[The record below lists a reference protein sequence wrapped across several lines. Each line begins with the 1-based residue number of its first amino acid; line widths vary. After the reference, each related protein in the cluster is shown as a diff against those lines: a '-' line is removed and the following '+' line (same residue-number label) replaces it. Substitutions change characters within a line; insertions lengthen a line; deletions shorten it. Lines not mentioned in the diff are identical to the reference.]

1 MIFNSIEFLFL
12 FLPLALILYYL
23 TPMKARDLTLLFLSV
38 LFFSWGSPQYM
49 ALLAGSVLVNYGLT
63 LVMDRVLVP
72 GGRRSLFIVLVT
84 FNLLVLFVFKY
95 LGFFFTNLNGLLG
108 TEFFAERLAQPLG
121 ISFFTFQVLSYVI
134 DVYQQRFPA
143 TRNLFQLA
151 LYFLMFPQLASG
163 PIMRWDEIHPQLGAR
178 LIRPALMADG
188 AERFIIGLF
197 KKVFIANTLAAL
209 WAIAKATAPGELSL
223 LFAWVGLVAFTL
235 YIYFDFS
242 GYMDMAIGVANLF
255 GFQLQENFDYPYI
268 ARSVGEFWRRWHM
281 TLGRWF
287 RDYLYIPMGGS
298 RQGTRRYL
306 LALFT
311 VWFTTGLWHGA
322 AWNFILW
329 GLWFG
334 LLILLEK
341 YVLRGILERLPGAL
355 ANAYTL
361 LMVMLGWVLFDTT
374 SLTHAAGYFGALLGR
389 GAGLVDDAGIYYL
402 YSYLPILVLAMVL
415 TRPALAE
422 RLRRMKK
429 RMNNARRGFFL
440 ASLGLLM
447 VVSIAYLLNQSFS
460 PSMYIGF

>member
-23 TPMKARDLTLLFLSV
+23 TPMKVRDLTLLILSV

-49 ALLAGSVLVNYGLT
+49 ALLTISVLVNFGLT

-121 ISFFTFQVLSYVI
+121 VSFFTFQVLSYVI
-134 DVYQQRFPA
+134 DVYQKRFPA
-143 TRNLFQLA
+143 ARNLFQLS

-163 PIMRWDEIHPQLGAR
+163 PIMRWDEIHPQLGSR

-197 KKVFIANTLAAL
+197 KKVFIANTLGAL
-209 WAIAKATAPGELSL
+209 WTIAKTTPTGELSL

-287 RDYLYIPMGGS
+287 RDYIYIPMGGS
-298 RQGTRRYL
+298 REGTLRYL

-322 AWNFILW
+322 AWNFIVW

-334 LLILLEK
+334 LLLFLEK
-341 YVLRGILERLPGAL
+341 FFLRGILEHLPGAL
-355 ANAYTL
+355 ANGYTL
-361 LMVMLGWVLFDTT
+361 LMVMLGWVLFDTS
-374 SLTHAAGYFGALLGR
+374 SLGHAAGYFGALAGR
-389 GAGLVDDAGIYYL
+389 GAGLIDDAGLYYL
-402 YSYLPILVLAMVL
+402 YSYLPVLVLAMIL
-415 TRPALAE
+415 TRPAVFE
-422 RLRRMKK
+422 RLLRMKK

-440 ASLGLLM
+440 VSLGMLM